1 MRAAVLGAQIIS
13 GSGLTTMRRE
23 GMAGWIKAIHEKSKS
38 LPVTPAARPP
48 AATSAPAKNELTAAL
63 ASLIVTISAEP
74 NHA

>member
-1 MRAAVLGAQIIS
+1 
-13 GSGLTTMRRE
+13 
-23 GMAGWIKAIHEKSKS
+23 MAGWIKAIHEKSKS